1 MNMPLL
7 NLIIQPLLGAAAGYI
22 TNEYAI
28 NMLFK
33 TYTPLKLGGVIPK
46 TRESFIENVSRL
58 VEEDIVNKEKVEAI
72 LNDEDFTRNFDNLV
86 KDFFTRSIYEISDNF
101 GIGDNFFTGKAL
113 SDTEEFIN
121 TQIESKL
128 PELINLSADNL
139 KLGNMLDK
147 NQISFIVEKLYSYM
161 VKLFRDMELSD
172 KLILNII
179 NKNQNISLM
188 DIAGYD
194 ISAIVSQNISDL
206 FFNII
211 NIKNN
216 YSHNIDS
223 FIDEVLKKTNIS
235 DLFFE
240 FTEKLI
246 NENNDKLRDKILSIL
261 SGLTK
266 SGEYN
271 EALFEFSK
279 RLLDYA
285 KNSDMTLIS
294 LVNESCIDNIKEIFY
309 RQSAEVSELIVS
321 FVNSNKNEL
330 QRMLEEAINETIN
343 EQDAAKKA
351 LLSMAKGSIMNSI
364 AKNDIANMASE
375 YLQSADNRTNICIL
389 ASVRIKQHLKT
400 TTVSQLVNTL
410 EQKEALSSKSLSKF
424 LSDYISGNTENIADK
439 ILLYIKNSAKDES
452 FKRNINLRLIN
463 FVRDKVI
470 LSSKATGFLN
480 NHLSIYLT
488 KLFDT
493 NISEFLKD
501 LSQKG
506 LKLNDN
512 ICNFLDHNKDNI
524 VENLILNISNTI
536 ENKSLK
542 DILGDDSLNRINM
555 LARESVYEK
564 TSQLREEISENKL
577 YNLYN
582 KLNSIDGLHENSS
595 KLLKNGVIN
604 NLNTLLHG
612 FVRGLSVKN
621 LSKLDDAKLVE
632 MAKSFMGNNLKP
644 IMLFGGMLGLTAG
657 LILAVLQP
665 NTNVFALISIWGAL
679 TYSAVGF
686 LTNAVAI
693 NMLFRPYKEIRL
705 IRNIPFLRHFSLG
718 YIAKNKANL
727 ADSMSDAINEYLL
740 TKDSM
745 DGLIDIYKDSI
756 KDNILHNISKND
768 YEAISNIF
776 MNNKD
781 KIANLICDYAVSS
794 VSLNKNKLANL
805 SANQLDAVKIN
816 TLAYDYRDKISEYII
831 GSKEVCKKFIFSSL
845 TKIAGEGNSIASIL
859 PKPTMAY
866 INSTIAKS
874 FHDGY
879 DSLLAMINHENAKNL
894 IESYDEKYNELINK
908 NISEFFSMK
917 DLVSSDEF
925 IDISNNI
932 FNIINKN
939 LNSSKKIGTVLNK
952 RISELS
958 NKALYSFFEDINT
971 NSSKLLKLIQPYVS
985 KAMQEKIT
993 SNLNFLVKGAYNMM
1007 NGDKLIDTAVEKIL
1021 SDKLPKLIERKKDNL
1036 YESSSDYL
1044 NTKLLN
1050 LRSEE
1055 FGILLNSNIIKDK
1068 KLNALSEIIK
1078 PVSIFIDK
1086 KLCHIK
1092 VKTLLEP
1099 LSLDNLNLMFSNYGK
1114 ETAVL
1119 IDELN
1124 SALAL
1129 NKNDIMS
1136 SFNVLIDKYISD
1148 LMSNTCTNLLFKNI
1162 EADDFEKISDNITNI
1177 LLEDDFINIIVEG
1190 ILTCI
1195 RDYDKPIYIS
1205 ELTGRD
1211 NLIKIF
1217 EKAVNDLFEANES
1230 SDYNNTRLALTK
1242 IIDDILCCA
1251 SEKGFGFINSES
1263 KEYVLGKIAD
1273 AVILSLRN
1281 NLSDM
1286 LKDIEFDKIT
1296 KEQINGMN
1304 PKKIHMMFN
1313 SFAGKYFTALMLY
1326 GFWGAVFG
1334 VNTMAGLALS
1344 AVYCV
1349 KNLINNI
1356 KS

>member
-46 TRESFIENVSRL
+46 TREAFIENVSRL
-58 VEEDIVNKEKVEAI
+58 VEEDIINKEKVEAI
-72 LNDEDFTRNFDNLV
+72 LNDESFTRNFDSLV
-86 KDFFTRSIYEISDNF
+86 KDFFTGSIYEISDNF
-101 GIGDNFFTGKAL
+101 GIGDNSFTGKAL

-128 PELINLSADNL
+128 PELINLLSANL
-139 KLGNMLDK
+139 KLGDMFDE
-147 NQISFIVEKLYSYM
+147 NQIIIIVERLYSYM
-161 VKLFRDMELSD
+161 IKLFRDMDLSD
-172 KLILNII
+172 KLVLNII
-179 NKNQNISLM
+179 NKNQNVSLM

-194 ISAIVSQNISDL
+194 ISAIISQNISDL

-216 YSHNIDS
+216 YSHSIDS

-246 NENNDKLRDKILSIL
+246 NENNDKLRDKILAIL
-261 SGLTK
+261 NGLTK

-294 LVNESCIDNIKEIFY
+294 LVNESCTDNIKKILY

-364 AKNDIANMASE
+364 AKNDIAGIASE

-389 ASVRIKQHLKT
+389 ASVKIKQHLKT

-410 EQKEALSSKSLSKF
+410 EQKGALSSKSLSKF
-424 LSDYISGNTENIADK
+424 LSDYISGNAENIADK
-439 ILLYIKNSAKDES
+439 ILLYIKNSFKDEP
-452 FKRNINLRLIN
+452 FKKNINLRLIN

-488 KLFDT
+488 KLFDK

-512 ICNFLDHNKDNI
+512 ICNFLEHNKDKI
-524 VENLILNISNTI
+524 VGNLSLNISNTI

-542 DILGDDSLNRINM
+542 DILSDDSLNRINM
-555 LARESVYEK
+555 LLRESAYKK
-564 TSQLREEISENKL
+564 TSQLREEISEKKL
-577 YNLYN
+577 YELYN
-582 KLNSIDGLHENSS
+582 KLNSIDDLHENSS
-595 KLLKNGVIN
+595 KLLKSGVIN
-604 NLNTLLHG
+604 NLSTLLHG

-621 LSKLDDAKLVE
+621 LSKLDDTKLVE

-644 IMLFGGMLGLTAG
+644 IMLFGGMLGLAAG
-657 LILAVLQP
+657 LILAFLQP

-679 TYSAVGF
+679 TYSVVGF
-686 LTNAVAI
+686 LTNAIAI
-693 NMLFRPYKEIRL
+693 NMLFMPYKEIRL

-745 DGLIDIYKDSI
+745 DELIDIYKDSI
-756 KDNILHNISKND
+756 KANILHNISKND

-776 MNNKD
+776 INNKD
-781 KIANLICDYAVSS
+781 KIVNSICDYAVNA
-794 VSLNKNKLANL
+794 VSLNKSKLASL
-805 SANQLDAVKIN
+805 SADQLEAVKIN
-816 TLAYDYRDKISEYII
+816 DFAYDYKDKISEYII
-831 GSKEVCKKFIFSSL
+831 ASKGIYKEFILSSL
-845 TKIAGEGNSIASIL
+845 TKMSGEGNSISSIL
-859 PKPTMAY
+859 PKSAIAY

-879 DSLLAMINHENAKNL
+879 DSLLNMLNHENAKNL
-894 IESYDEKYNELINK
+894 IGSYDEKYNELINK
-908 NISEFFSMK
+908 NISEFFSAK
-917 DLVSSDEF
+917 DLVSSDG
-925 IDISNNI
+925 IVNI
-932 FNIINKN
+932 TNIINKN
-939 LNSSKKIGTVLNK
+939 LNSSQQIGTMLNK
-952 RISELS
+952 RISEVS
-958 NKALYSFFEDINT
+958 NKALYSFFEDVNT
-971 NSSKLLKLIQPYVS
+971 NSSKLLKLIHPYVS
-985 KAMQEKIT
+985 KAMQEKVT

-1044 NTKLLN
+1044 NTKLLS

-1055 FGILLNSNIIKDK
+1055 FGILLNSNVIKDK
-1068 KLNALSEIIK
+1068 GIHTFSEISK
-1078 PVSIFIDK
+1078 PISVFIDK
-1086 KLCHIK
+1086 KLSHIK
-1092 VKTLLEP
+1092 VKTLLTP
-1099 LSLDNLNLMFSNYGK
+1099 LSLDNASLIFSNYGK

-1148 LMSNTCTNLLFKNI
+1148 LMNNTGTNLLFKNI
-1162 EADDFEKISDNITNI
+1162 EADDFKKISDNIANI
-1177 LLEDDFINIIVEG
+1177 LLEDDLTDISIND

-1211 NLIKIF
+1211 NFIKSF
-1217 EKAVNDLFEANES
+1217 EKTINDLFGTDES
-1230 SDYNNTRLALTK
+1230 LDYNDTKLILKK
-1242 IIDDILCCA
+1242 IIDDVLCCA

-1263 KEYVLGKIAD
+1263 KEYVSGKIAD

-1281 NLSDM
+1281 NLSNI

-1313 SFAGKYFTALMLY
+1313 SFAGKYFTTLMLY

-1334 VNTMAGLALS
+1334 INTMAGLVLS
-1344 AVYCV
+1344 AVYGV
-1349 KNLINNI
+1349 KNLTNNI
-1356 KS
+1356 KN